1 MKIGI
6 MRRSNEEYMLLILSF
21 GGAIAIFPFCV
32 TRLLQEEWL
41 VGMVDLTMVVGMIAL
56 GALVYFTH
64 NIKFVSLVLTIF
76 VLTGMTVLIHLKGPA
91 LIYWAYPTLI
101 GVYFILAPRLA
112 MYLTLL
118 AVLAIAP
125 ALINQIEMITF
136 VTVVMT
142 LVANIIFVYL
152 FATRMHK
159 HAQQLSLLVRRD
171 PLTGTGNRRALDEK
185 LEELIA
191 LNKRTNQHASL
202 LVIDVDHFK
211 NINDAYGHVIGDQV
225 LIKLTDLIKSRI
237 RATDSLYRFGGEEF
251 VVVLVGARL
260 SSAKAI
266 AEELRLSIES
276 NKLVENK
283 VVTISLGVAEFI
295 EEESGASCLDRCDKA
310 MYQAKESGRNKVC
323 IAG

>member
-1 MKIGI
+1 
-6 MRRSNEEYMLLILSF
+6 
-21 GGAIAIFPFCV
+21 
-32 TRLLQEEWL
+32 
-41 VGMVDLTMVVGMIAL
+41 MVVGMIAL
-56 GALVYFTH
+56 GALAYFTH
-64 NIKFVSLVLTIF
+64 NTKFVSLAFTIF

-91 LIYWAYPTLI
+91 LLYWAYPTLI
-101 GVYFILAPRLA
+101 GVYFILAPHLA

-142 LVANIIFVYL
+142 LVANNIFVYL

-185 LEELIA
+185 LDELIV
-191 LNKRTNQHASL
+191 LNKRTNQHVSL
-202 LVIDVDHFK
+202 LIIDVDHFK

-225 LIKLTDLIKSRI
+225 LIKLTALIKSRI

-260 SSAKAI
+260 SAAKAI

-276 NKLVENK
+276 TKLVEDK
-283 VVTISLGVAEFI
+283 VVTISLGAAEFI